1 MHGKLR
7 RYHFQWHQSHVQL
20 KSKSSAIIKIILT
33 FYKTENNKFFF
44 FAEALEHGFAM
55 TGAALRRRR
64 CWERE
69 RKSKG
74 GGLISV
80 ARTADDACWVVRMR
94 RLKEELRG
102 VLTTEADIGSSMR

>member
-7 RYHFQWHQSHVQL
+7 RYHFQWHRSHVQL

-33 FYKTENNKFFF
+33 FYKTENNNFFF

-74 GGLISV
+74 GGG
-80 ARTADDACWVVRMR
+80 AHQRGKDGR
-94 RLKEELRG
+94 RCLL
-102 VLTTEADIGSSMR
+102 GSAHAAAQGGAAWGPHDGSGHR